1 MLLLYIII
9 YSPKLLYMY
18 VVYRTH
24 DQYLSH
30 QDPRKAIHFYTKAQC
45 YTPALQLAKELELNN
60 DLMRLALLSS
70 HEDMI
75 DAARSVLC
83 RCCVCTCTAL
93 KTAVWLTLCNH
104 NYVHVLV
111 RLGIMSVTPIHWT
124 KPSCCIIRYANTPSV
139 SHYFKSFVY
148 YL

>member
-1 MLLLYIII
+1 MYELVCINLYI
-9 YSPKLLYMY
+9 YSPKLLY

-24 DQYLSH
+24 DKYLSH
-30 QDPRKAIHFYTKAQC
+30 QDPRKAIHF

-93 KTAVWLTLCNH
+93 KTAVWFA
-104 NYVHVLV
+104 YE
-111 RLGIMSVTPIHWT
+111 S
-124 KPSCCIIRYANTPSV
+124 
-139 SHYFKSFVY
+139 
-148 YL
+148 

>member
-24 DQYLSH
+24 DKYLSH
-30 QDPRKAIHFYTKAQC
+30 QDPRKAIHFYTEAQC

-83 RCCVCTCTAL
+83 RRCVCTCTAL
-93 KTAVWLTLCNH
+93 KTAVWFA
-104 NYVHVLV
+104 Y
-111 RLGIMSVTPIHWT
+111 
-124 KPSCCIIRYANTPSV
+124 CIIKLYSCSTRYYERNPDTLDKAIMLYHKVCKHSV
-139 SHYFKSFVY
+139 C
-148 YL
+148 